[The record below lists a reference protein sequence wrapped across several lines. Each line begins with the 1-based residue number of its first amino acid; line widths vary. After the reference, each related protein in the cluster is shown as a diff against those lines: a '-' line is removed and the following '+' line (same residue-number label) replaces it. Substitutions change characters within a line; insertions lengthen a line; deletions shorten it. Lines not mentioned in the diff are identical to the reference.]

1 MSYSKVGGA
10 VAAVVTALAL
20 SASAYGD
27 GKSPNGPPGPEG
39 NPNQPAAA
47 QPQANAPQGPAGN
60 ETQGKQNSAA
70 KSHGKSQAQSR
81 GKSGQSHGKS
91 QQSHGKSQSQSR
103 PQGNTK
109 PSQSHA
115 NPNPGTP
122 RKGGREDRPAGKITI
137 CHATRSQTNPYVE
150 ITISVNGLNGHGPAA
165 DPRHHAGSWKDIIPA
180 PAGGCP
186 TTVTPEQQ
194 TETKTEQPTTTT
206 TTTTTTPEQTVA
218 NIVAPAPEV
227 AATAPG
233 NSESAPGQQAVL
245 GARAQGTSPA
255 EDESAEAPG
264 QSKVLGATASGTAP
278 KAATAAVAEKNAS
291 GSLPF
296 TGFELPFVLLIAA
309 AALLG
314 GFALRR
320 ATLGSRS

>member
-1 MSYSKVGGA
+1 MSNRMVSGA

-20 SASAYGD
+20 SASAYGE

-60 ETQGKQNSAA
+60 ETQGNTNEAA
-70 KSHGKSQAQSR
+70 KTHGKSQAQSH
-81 GKSGQSHGKS
+81 GKSGASHGKS
-91 QQSHGKSQSQSR
+91 QQSHGKSESKSQTQTQST
-103 PQGNTK
+103 TK
-109 PSQSHA
+109 TKNVKSHA
-115 NPNPGTP
+115 NPNVGTP

-137 CHATRSQTNPYVE
+137 CHATKSHTNPYVE
-150 ITISVNGLNGHGPAA
+150 ITISVNGLHGHGPAE
-165 DPRHHAGSWKDIIPA
+165 DPHHHDGSWKDIIPA

-194 TETKTEQPTTTT
+194 TQQPGTTTEQQPTTVTN
-206 TTTTTTPEQTVA
+206 V
-218 NIVAPAPEV
+218 VAPTPEV
-227 AATAPG
+227 AVTAPATATAPQ
-233 NSESAPGQQAVL
+233 ESAPGQQAVL
-245 GARAQGTSPA
+245 GARAHGTAPA
-255 EDESAEAPG
+255 EDDAADQPG

-278 KAATAAVAEKNAS
+278 KAATAVRAEDDNS

-296 TGFELPFVLLIAA
+296 TGFELAFVLLVAA
-309 AALLG
+309 AVLLG

-320 ATLGSRS
+320 ATVGSRS

>member
-1 MSYSKVGGA
+1 MSYRKVSGA
-10 VAAVVTALAL
+10 VAATVTALAL

-47 QPQANAPQGPAGN
+47 QPQANAPHGPAGN
-60 ETQGKQNSAA
+60 AQGKKNAA
-70 KSHGKSQAQSR
+70 KSHGKSQAQSH

-91 QQSHGKSQSQSR
+91 QQSHGKSQAQS
-103 PQGNTK
+103 NTK
-109 PSQSHA
+109 PAQSHA
-115 NPNPGTP
+115 NPNVGTP

-137 CHATRSQTNPYVE
+137 CHATKSTTNPYVE
-150 ITISVNGLNGHGPAA
+150 ITISVNGLHGHGPAD
-165 DPRHHAGSWKDIIPA
+165 DPHHHDGSWKDIIPA
-180 PAGGCP
+180 PAEGCP

-194 TETKTEQPTTTT
+194 AQQPETKNEQQQPTTVT
-206 TTTTTTPEQTVA
+206 
-218 NIVAPAPEV
+218 NIVAPTPEV
-227 AATAPG
+227 AVTAPATAAAPAT
-233 NSESAPGQQAVL
+233 ETAPGQQAVL

-255 EDESAEAPG
+255 EDEAAEAPD
-264 QSKVLGATASGTAP
+264 QSKVLGAEASGTAP
-278 KAATAAVAEKNAS
+278 KAAVAAHAEGDDS

-296 TGFELPFVLLIAA
+296 TGFELAFVLLVAA